1 MRWTEIVK
9 LPAGSGNYLCA
20 TVSAIWSWSR
30 DESYAFLPLRI
41 LALRYLPG
49 NSSYRKGVNT
59 NESILLCRWR
69 KVCNGDSFFNRPW
82 WNRCDKGI
90 KTFIQA
96 FIPVVIAA
104 FQVADFTNWDQI
116 KSIGYSALISAAAA
130 GLSAVWN
137 FVLGI
142 LPEGKSE

>member
-1 MRWTEIVK
+1 M
-9 LPAGSGNYLCA
+9 NYKDI
-20 TVSAIWSWSR
+20 AIR
-30 DESYAFLPLRI
+30 A
-41 LALRYLPG
+41 
-49 NSSYRKGVNT
+49 
-59 NESILLCRWR
+59 
-69 KVCNGDSFFNRPW
+69 
-82 WNRCDKGI
+82 I

-116 KSIGYSALISAAAA
+116 KSIGYSALIPAAAA